1 MGSDTG
7 SEAHWG
13 VFARWANGL
22 KRADRTFCLAEW
34 WRARS
39 AADRPAARSLLAR
52 PLSAP
57 TRTLTLMTVLTSRVD
72 RASDAFAARAAHM
85 EGLLAELTGAHR
97 ARRCGRRRARDRAPS
112 VARQAHGAGAHR
124 PARRPRHGLPRA
136 ERSRRLGDLRR
147 RGAGGRDRDR
157 DRGDRGPL
165 LRRRR
170 ERRDGQGR
178 LVLPAH
184 RQEAPA
190 RPGGRRAEPPAV
202 RLSRRLRR
210 RVPAT
215 AGRRLPRP
223 RALRAHL
230 LQPGAP
236 VREEHP
242 AGRRRDG
249 ILHRRR
255 RLRPRDERRDDHR
268 RGNRHDLHRRP
279 AARESGH
286 RRGRDRRGARRRSTP
301 HATLGRRR
309 PLRRLRRAR
318 ARARAPD
325 RPSPRRPLAAHP
337 GSSPHPS
344 RPPSTRPTSTGSCP
358 STTGTSSTR
367 SR

>member
-1 MGSDTG
+1 MAGTCEGRRLDD
-7 SEAHWG
+7 G
-13 VFARWANGL
+13 VDEQG
-22 KRADRTFCLAEW
+22 
-34 WRARS
+34 
-39 AADRPAARSLLAR
+39 RSLLR
-52 PLSAP
+52 RVRSAGSP
-57 TRTLTLMTVLTSRVD
+57 HGG
-72 RASDAFAARAAHM
+72 AARGAA
-85 EGLLAELTGAHR
+85 GAHR

-136 ERSRRLGDLRR
+136 ERARRLGHLRR
-147 RGAGGRDRDR
+147 PGAGGRHRDR

-165 LRRRR
+165 LRGRR
-170 ERRDGQGR
+170 ERRHGQGR

-202 RLSRRLRR
+202 RLPRRLGRR
-210 RVPAT
+210 IPAP

-230 LQPGAP
+230 LQPGTP
-236 VREEHP
+236 LGEEHRP
-242 AGRRRDG
+242 GRRRDG
-249 ILHRRR
+249 LLHRRR
-255 RLRPRDERRDDHR
+255 RLRPGDERRDDHR

-279 AARESGH
+279 AAREGSH
-286 RRGRDRRGARRRSTP
+286 RRGRDGRGARRRGTP
-301 HATLGRRR
+301 HAALRRRR

-325 RPSPRRPLAAHP
+325 RPSPRRPVAPTLGARAL
-337 GSSPHPS
+337 PS
-344 RPPSTRPTSTGSCP
+344 LPPSIRPSSTGSCP